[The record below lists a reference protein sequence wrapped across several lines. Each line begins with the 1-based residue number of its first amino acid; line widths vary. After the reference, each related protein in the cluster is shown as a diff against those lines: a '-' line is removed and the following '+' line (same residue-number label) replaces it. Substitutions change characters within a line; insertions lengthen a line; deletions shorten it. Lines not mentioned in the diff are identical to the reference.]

1 MTKEADMFHPLEGRE
16 NRSLLP
22 PPFTDLEPLAEK
34 WSLATQ
40 NQREA
45 RRRTST
51 PTEIRALYDSLLP
64 RMDAILDYLNQ
75 SSLES
80 MTAEARRL
88 LYLTFSL
95 AEVAPYVEC
104 YGSNPWIPDSFE
116 DTRMAAVHG
125 ERIE

>member
-1 MTKEADMFHPLEGRE
+1 MFHPLESCE
-16 NRSLLP
+16 NHSLLP
-22 PPFTDLEPLAEK
+22 SPFADLEPLAEK

-51 PTEIRALYDSLLP
+51 PTEIRALYDTLLP

-88 LYLTFSL
+88 MYLTFSL

-104 YGSNPWIPDSFE
+104 YGSHPWIPDSFE

-125 ERIE
+125 ERIG